1 MTNTAL
7 VLDHKPLILEVLS
20 EHFSEA
26 SLERTL
32 GLGEERVP
40 WRVWDEALYGPL
52 SDFLSRPGKEFRGRL
67 VSMAWELAGQ
77 KSSPPPELA
86 LVVEVLH
93 AGSLIVDDI
102 EDDSSYRRGELALH
116 KKWGLPRALNAG
128 SWLYFWPDALL
139 ERMQLAP
146 PIELGVRRAI
156 DRTLLSAHHGQA
168 LDLST
173 RVFDLTQS
181 EVPDVVSVTTR
192 LKTGMLM
199 QLAASLGAIAAGGP
213 RQVTQAL
220 ARFGMKLGAGLQM
233 LDDLGGIVSVERCHK
248 GHEDL
253 TSARPTWLFAERPRS
268 STARR
273 INACDGVPRRSRNE
287 SSTPRRSPK
296 SSVTEWVAWVASASR
311 RTCGAPSRWGA
322 CSAMR
327 RRWWT
332 SKRDRTAREK
342 LWLKER
348 VETTQ
353 SRGAP
358 P

>member
-253 TSARPTWLFAERPRS
+253 TSARPTWLFAWAAE
-268 STARR
+268 
-273 INACDGVPRRSRNE
+273 E
-287 SSTPRRSPK
+287 L
-296 SSVTEWVAWVASASR
+296 
-311 RTCGAPSRWGA
+311 
-322 CSAMR
+322 
-327 RRWWT
+327 
-332 SKRDRTAREK
+332 DRTAYQRLRRRSEEVAKRE
-342 LWLKER
+342 LHPEALAEELRDRVGGVGRER
-348 VETTQ
+348 ISAHLRSAFEELGSVF
-353 SRGAP
+353 GDAP
-358 P
+358 ALVDVKAEIELLGRSYG